1 MDSDNNIAAFCAVTG
16 ADADA
21 ARVYLALA
29 DASLDA
35 AIALFLDNPLLAA
48 SATTTSSN
56 RNNNNDHNRPLLSAN
71 NVAGVDDDD
80 VYVDADDDDDVEF
93 VSSTNQQQ
101 ELQQDFVRA
110 AIKPKHDTLVGNDF
124 SYFDEHSLAQRPL
137 GVRGRAAPRATQEK
151 SGFDGAFALASSQ
164 TGASSS
170 NPRANKLAKLFATPY
185 DIMFNGGFDTFPSES
200 DDAKHH
206 MSFYKVSGFPYIA
219 IIDPRTGES
228 MKTWYNSPKKEEF
241 LSDLA
246 LFLDSYSLEN
256 FRAVN
261 KRKAESSVGDLTEEE
276 QLNLAIAASLNASA
290 TKSELD
296 VKMAEASSP
305 GCEIVDGKCLF
316 LCADANFQEQNGHGS
331 RILRKFVRTDVVKVL
346 FSFVKSIAAEK
357 EIRGKFELLN
367 FRDALSKRMTE
378 TLESA
383 KVPNSTLTVELLS

>member
-185 DIMFNGGFDTFPSES
+185 DIMFNGGFDTVSIYELCICCIELNLEQAREVARELSKWILVTVSDRTEFACETQKRDLWNVGDVKEIISANFVFLFVSGFPSES

-219 IIDPRTGES
+219 IIDPRTV
-228 MKTWYNSPKKEEF
+228 
-241 LSDLA
+241 A

-290 TKSELD
+290 KSELD

-316 LCADANFQEQNGHGS
+316 LCADANFQEQNG
-331 RILRKFVRTDVVKVL
+331 R
-346 FSFVKSIAAEK
+346 
-357 EIRGKFELLN
+357 
-367 FRDALSKRMTE
+367 
-378 TLESA
+378 
-383 KVPNSTLTVELLS
+383 

>member
-185 DIMFNGGFDTFPSES
+185 DIMFNGGFDTVSIYELCICCIELNLEQAREVARELSKWILVTVSDRTEFACETQKRDLWNVGDVKEIISANFVFLFFPSES

-290 TKSELD
+290 KSELD

-316 LCADANFQEQNGHGS
+316 LCADANFQEQNG
-331 RILRKFVRTDVVKVL
+331 R
-346 FSFVKSIAAEK
+346 
-357 EIRGKFELLN
+357 
-367 FRDALSKRMTE
+367 
-378 TLESA
+378 
-383 KVPNSTLTVELLS
+383 